1 MHPDFI
7 HTQQMHF
14 TRRKAFAIVPLI
26 HFTDRWFAMQT
37 INNEIILSKPFPGVA
52 LVSLNRPDFR
62 NALNLSLRRQLA
74 AQFKELG
81 ENADVRCIVITG
93 GDKVFAAGAD
103 LKEIVDS
110 SAIEMHL
117 RQVQK
122 LWAAISSCPKPV
134 IAAVNGYA
142 LGGGCELAMHADII
156 VAGRGATFGQP
167 EIKVGIMPGAGGT
180 QRLTRAIGKFQA
192 MKLLLTGLPISGEDA
207 FAMGLASEVVD
218 DDKVQ
223 ERALELARVIADM
236 PPLAAAQIKEVLLA
250 GQDASL
256 DAALM
261 LERKAFHL
269 LFASEDQK
277 EGMRAFFEKRK
288 PAYTG
293 R

>member
-1 MHPDFI
+1 
-7 HTQQMHF
+7 
-14 TRRKAFAIVPLI
+14 
-26 HFTDRWFAMQT
+26 MQT
-37 INNEIILSKPFPGVA
+37 IENEVIASTNSNGIAVLRI
-52 LVSLNRPDFR
+52 NRPEVR
-62 NALNLSLRRQLA
+62 NALNQSVRCKLA
-74 AQFKELG
+74 EHFDRLG
-81 ENADVRCIVITG
+81 RDPNIRCIVLTG

-103 LKEIVDS
+103 LREIAECTPID
-110 SAIEMHL
+110 MHL
-117 RQVQK
+117 RQVHR
-122 LWAAISSCPKPV
+122 LWQSIADCPKPV

-156 VAGRGATFGQP
+156 VAGRTATFGQP

-192 MKLLLTGLPISGEDA
+192 MKLLLTGQPFSGEEA

-218 DDKVQ
+218 DEQVQ
-223 ERALELARVIADM
+223 ERALELAGVISAM
-236 PPLAAAQIKEVLLA
+236 PPLAVTQIKEVLLA

-269 LFASEDQK
+269 LFASQDQK
-277 EGMRAFFEKRK
+277 EGMAAFFEKRK
-288 PAYTG
+288 PTYAG